1 MKFLTKLANSIRE
14 SSSVLCIGLDP
25 NSARLPA
32 QVRTFSEDPV
42 EQVVYFCHQVIQV
55 TEKYC
60 AAFKPNV
67 AFFEALGPHGL
78 DAFNRVVSAIPKRHI
93 IIADAKRGDI
103 STTAEHYKLAFFDQF
118 KVDAITLNPL
128 MGMETLEAFNG
139 DSSKAVYALALT
151 SNAGAQDFLLAR
163 SGNFESLSA
172 HIAHQLANTQK
183 YSETHLGMVIG
194 ATQSQV
200 AQQVLALHPKAAL
213 LIPGFGAQGGDIESL
228 ATLLAT
234 HSGLPLIN
242 SSRGILF
249 DVNDNKDNDSAHGS
263 WQDRVLDRTL
273 TANQRLLPIFE
284 QVELN

>member
-1 MKFLTKLANSIRE
+1 
-14 SSSVLCIGLDP
+14 
-25 NSARLPA
+25 
-32 QVRTFSEDPV
+32 
-42 EQVVYFCHQVIQV
+42 
-55 TEKYC
+55 
-60 AAFKPNV
+60 
-67 AFFEALGPHGL
+67 
-78 DAFNRVVSAIPKRHI
+78 
-93 IIADAKRGDI
+93 
-103 STTAEHYKLAFFDQF
+103 
-118 KVDAITLNPL
+118 
-128 MGMETLEAFNG
+128 
-139 DSSKAVYALALT
+139 
-151 SNAGAQDFLLAR
+151 
-163 SGNFESLSA
+163 
-172 HIAHQLANTQK
+172 
-183 YSETHLGMVIG
+183 MVIG